1 MLEGVD
7 EGQFFQTNDII
18 IASSD
23 MIQKLNTKDY
33 DIIVLHSCETG
44 KESSQYNFRF
54 VKGVPV
60 KPAIPF
66 ANAISK
72 ELPDKYIVAPSEIIK
87 FGVDN
92 TDDCEMFNPFE
103 YVNGKSGTWNIWQ
116 NGKVVSTFSGL
127 EIPTSDVIRE
137 SIRSLENGE

>member
-1 MLEGVD
+1 
-7 EGQFFQTNDII
+7 
-18 IASSD
+18 

-60 KPAIPF
+60 KPAISF

-103 YVNGKSGTWNIWQ
+103 YVNGKGGTWNIWQ